1 MKKSRIRSERK
12 KLAIVFTGGTIA
24 MKASKRQGG
33 AVPAL
38 KGRDILRQVP
48 ALKKLCAL
56 EVHDFGQY
64 PGPHMTPQLM
74 LDLTA
79 VVKQYLAKPD
89 ITGVIV
95 THGTDTL
102 EETAF
107 FLDLALDSQKPVV
120 VVGAMKDCT
129 ELGWDGPSNLV
140 GAARTALAPEA
151 RGKGVLVFLNDG
163 INSAGE
169 VTKTNTES
177 FETFRSPDLGP
188 LGWVDHDR
196 VVFYRQPLYREY
208 HPVKKIEPRVDL
220 FKMAVGMDDKLIRF
234 SVDFGARGLVIEG
247 MGRGNVPPSVVP
259 GIEYAI
265 KKGLPV
271 ILCTRCIGG
280 RVLDTYAYQGG
291 GAQLR
296 KLGVI
301 LGGHLPG
308 QKARIKLMILL
319 GQGLKVSQIKQAFEH
334 IEYSC
339 TK

>member
-1 MKKSRIRSERK
+1 MRK
-12 KLAIVFTGGTIA
+12 RLAIVFTGGTIA
-24 MKASKRQGG
+24 MKASKRHGG

-38 KGRDILRQVP
+38 KGRDLLKQVP
-48 ALKKLCAL
+48 QLSRLCAID
-56 EVHDFGQY
+56 VHDFGQY

-74 LDLTA
+74 LDLTG
-79 VVKQYLAKPD
+79 VVKRYLSRSD

-102 EETAF
+102 EETAY
-107 FLDLALDSQKPVV
+107 FLDLSLKSAKPVV
-120 VVGAMKDCT
+120 VAGAMKDCT

-140 GAARTALAPEA
+140 GAARTALSPQA

-196 VVFYRQPLYREY
+196 VVFYRQPLYREGY
-208 HPVKKIEPRVDL
+208 RVTRIEPRVDL
-220 FKMAVGMDDKLIRF
+220 LKMAVGMDDRLVRF
-234 SVDFGARGLVIEG
+234 AVDSGARGLVIEG
-247 MGRGNVPPSVVP
+247 MGRGNVPPAVVP
-259 GIEYAI
+259 GIADAI
-265 KKGLPV
+265 GKKIPV
-271 ILCTRCIGG
+271 VLCSRCIGG
-280 RVLDTYAYQGG
+280 RVLDTYAYEGG
-291 GAQLR
+291 GRQLR
-296 KLGVI
+296 KLGVV

-319 GQGLKVSQIKQAFEH
+319 GLGMGTPGIKRAFECR
-334 IEYSC
+334 EYAC
-339 TK
+339 DA

>member
-1 MKKSRIRSERK
+1 MRIGPKIKPR
-12 KLAIVFTGGTIA
+12 IVIIFTGGTIA
-24 MKASKRQGG
+24 MKSSRQKGG

-38 KGRDILRQVP
+38 KGKDLLRQVP
-48 ALKKLCAL
+48 EISRLASVT
-56 EVHDFGQY
+56 VHDFGQY
-64 PGPHMTPQLM
+64 PGPHMTPELM
-74 LDLTA
+74 LKLSG
-79 VVKQYLAKPD
+79 VVKKYLSQKGME
-89 ITGVIV
+89 GVII

-107 FLDLALDSQKPVV
+107 FLDLCLNSQKPVV

-129 ELGWDGPSNLV
+129 ELGWDGPSNLM
-140 GAARTALAPEA
+140 GAVRTALSPQS
-151 RGKGVLVFLNDG
+151 RGKGVLVFLNNT

-169 VTKTNTES
+169 VTKTSTDS

-188 LGWVDHDR
+188 LGWVDQDR
-196 VVFYRQPLYREY
+196 VLFYRQPLYREY
-208 HPVKKIEPRVDL
+208 HPVKRIEPRVEL
-220 FKMAVGMDDKLIRF
+220 FKMAVGMDDRLIRYA
-234 SVDFGARGLVIEG
+234 VDSGARGLVIEG

-265 KKGLPV
+265 SQGLPV
-271 ILCTRCIGG
+271 VLCSRCIGG
-280 RVLDTYAYQGG
+280 RVLGSYAYPGG

-319 GQGLKVSQIKQAFEH
+319 GREMRVDRIKEAFEC

-339 TK
+339 NG

>member
-1 MKKSRIRSERK
+1 MKKPKI
-12 KLAIVFTGGTIA
+12 AIIFTGGTIA
-24 MKASKRQGG
+24 MKSSKQTGG

-38 KGRDILRQVP
+38 KGRDLIAQVP
-48 ALKKLCAL
+48 AIAKIAAIT
-56 EVHDFGQY
+56 VHDFGQY
-64 PGPHMTPQLM
+64 PGPHMTPGLM
-74 LDLTA
+74 LELSQLVKKYLSQKDTA
-79 VVKQYLAKPD
+79 
-89 ITGVIV
+89 GVIV

-107 FLDLALDSQKPVV
+107 FLDLCLNSQKPVV

-129 ELGWDGPSNLV
+129 ELGWDGPSNLM
-140 GAARTALAPEA
+140 GAVRTALSPQS
-151 RGKGVLVFLNDG
+151 RGKGVLVFLNNT

-169 VTKTNTES
+169 VTKTSTDS

-188 LGWVDHDR
+188 LGWVDQDR
-196 VVFYRQPLYREY
+196 VLFYRQPLYREY

-220 FKMAVGMDDKLIRF
+220 FKMAVGMDDRMIRY
-234 SVDFGARGLVIEG
+234 SVDSGSQGLVIEG

-296 KLGVI
+296 KFGVI

-319 GQGLKVSQIKQAFEH
+319 GQGLKTQPIKEAFEGQ
-334 IEYSC
+334 EYGC
-339 TK
+339 NPK